1 MIIIIQHEQSSSQH
15 YQFDQKT
22 PMIEINVSD
31 RHANDYT
38 AMKRLG
44 ADVNRID
51 TVGVGLVHADLK
63 ILEWL
68 FAALLLDGSG

>member
-1 MIIIIQHEQSSSQH
+1 MVIIIQHEQSSSQH

-22 PMIEINVSD
+22 SMIEIQVCD

-44 ADVNRID
+44 GDGNRIECVYN
-51 TVGVGLVHADLK
+51 TVGVGSVHADLK
-63 ILEWL
+63 ILE
-68 FAALLLDGSG
+68 

>member
-22 PMIEINVSD
+22 SMIEINVSD

-44 ADVNRID
+44 GDVNR
-51 TVGVGLVHADLK
+51 
-63 ILEWL
+63 LECVYCRRRL
-68 FAALLLDGSG
+68 SSCRFEDSRMTFCSTFT